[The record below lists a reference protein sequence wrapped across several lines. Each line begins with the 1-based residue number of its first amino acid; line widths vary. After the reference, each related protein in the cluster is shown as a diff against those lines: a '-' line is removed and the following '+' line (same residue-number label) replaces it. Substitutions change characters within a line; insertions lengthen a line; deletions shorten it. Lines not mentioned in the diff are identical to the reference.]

1 MSLALQVN
9 DYRLTTA
16 RIYYHLPDYPDVLQT
31 YVWQELDLAP
41 EFPELRKFLEFW
53 QKSLDGKL
61 HSVNVASAKLIQPAR
76 WRHQR
81 ASLAL
86 H

>member
-1 MSLALQVN
+1 M
-9 DYRLTTA
+9 
-16 RIYYHLPDYPDVLQT
+16 PDYPDVLQT
-31 YVWQELDLAP
+31 YVWQATDLPP

-61 HSVNVASAKLIQPAR
+61 HSVRIASAPLIQPPR
-76 WRHQR
+76 WRHET
-81 ASLAL
+81 ASYAV